1 MYAPYIPKSTAF
13 AELSF
18 ATFMFTS
25 AIATVDDDTVVVV
38 PETVKSPVTVKSFP
52 IVTSFGKPI
61 VTSALSEPEPDI
73 STSFAVP
80 VIDCT

>member
-1 MYAPYIPKSTAF
+1 MYAPYIPKSVAF

-18 ATFMFTS
+18 ASFIFAS

-52 IVTSFGKPI
+52 IVTSSGSER
-61 VTSALSEPEPDI
+61 VTSADSEPEPETVI
-73 STSFAVP
+73 SFAVP